1 MRSIFVA
8 ALATLVLTVAMSGPA
23 SADTYHFLGFYQQD
37 WYYAQAPGAH
47 GPYWSGM
54 TSAADVTPSNGQA
67 GAIYWNSYGNTTVGK
82 AVYANWSGGS
92 CPSTDYS
99 YIFDV
104 YDQYN
109 NYLGR
114 VVTGHLAQGS
124 LTISVG
130 NFAWNGLQIGWV
142 VVLPDRPPSACG
154 TERLSQLDK
163 PVRRQLSPGAV
174 ALDTL
179 TWTRSG
185 ESNIRQAGV
194 TGGAS

>member
-130 NFAWNGLQIGWV
+130 NFAWNGLQIGSTYAGSSSCQTGPHQHV
-142 VVLPDRPPSACG
+142 EQNGSASWIN
-154 TERLSQLDK
+154 LSGGNYLQAQL
-163 PVRRQLSPGAV
+163 R
-174 ALDTL
+174 
-179 TWTRSG
+179 WTH
-185 ESNIRQAGV
+185 
-194 TGGAS
+194 